1 MYMRRPSVG
10 YVLYGLI
17 ATLALVVSAQVPSLA
32 QHPSD
37 LSGTWVFV
45 PDKSMGTPMIP
56 RIYNTTGAPAASGG
70 LVITQTQAAVNI
82 TIGGVDLI
90 YRLDGTEG
98 NISAAGRAGFP
109 VGSAM
114 WEGQELIVS
123 LTQEV
128 FATAKMDYVK
138 VPVHETY
145 SVSGGM
151 LIVKRTRTH
160 LDGTTTS
167 EELVY
172 TRASS

>member
-1 MYMRRPSVG
+1 MRRPSVS

-17 ATLALVVSAQVPSLA
+17 AALTLVVSTQVPGLA
-32 QHPSD
+32 QHPPD
-37 LSGTWVFV
+37 LSGKWVFV
-45 PDKSMGTPMIP
+45 PGKSTGTPTIP
-56 RIYNTTGAPAASGG
+56 RIYNTTGAPAASDE

-82 TIGGVDLI
+82 TVGGVDLI

-98 NISAAGRAGFP
+98 NVSADGRAGFP
-109 VGSAM
+109 VGNAT
-114 WEGQELIVS
+114 WEDQELMVS

-138 VPVHETY
+138 VPVHESY

-172 TRASS
+172 TKAS